1 MLTHTEAVNRTAAVA
16 GGLAE
21 YPQQAIGF
29 QAGACTEAAGRLPVH
44 LPTDVF
50 ADDVRRIGNTDH
62 DTAKIDLF

>member
-44 LPTDVF
+44 QP
-50 ADDVRRIGNTDH
+50 ADDVRRIGNTYH

>member
-16 GGLAE
+16 GDLAE

-44 LPTDVF
+44 LPADVF